1 MKYTLCISCSVPPIV
16 YPECAVLVASREL
29 LHLRCL
35 VAHKLQC
42 SPMHRWSPLL
52 TGAIMMLQTT
62 MGDEFNDPLFQR
74 ALMDVHMMV
83 CLNGHERTVPEW

>member
-1 MKYTLCISCSVPPIV
+1 
-16 YPECAVLVASREL
+16 
-29 LHLRCL
+29 
-35 VAHKLQC
+35 
-42 SPMHRWSPLL
+42 MHRCSPLL
-52 TGAIMMLQTT
+52 TGAVMMLQTT

>member
-1 MKYTLCISCSVPPIV
+1 MLDWPISCS
-16 YPECAVLVASREL
+16 AA
-29 LHLRCL
+29 
-35 VAHKLQC
+35 
-42 SPMHRWSPLL
+42 MHRCSPLL
-52 TGAIMMLQTT
+52 TGAMMMLQTT

>member
-1 MKYTLCISCSVPPIV
+1 MV
-16 YPECAVLVASREL
+16 
-29 LHLRCL
+29 
-35 VAHKLQC
+35 
-42 SPMHRWSPLL
+42 W
-52 TGAIMMLQTT
+52 QTT